1 MVAGDIRNNLCN
13 YFNHCNNCWQLLV
26 LWQDKQANGCPT
38 KLYCLLK
45 NSTCLQIWF
54 YSDFSVNL
62 TIGNFCKSM
71 PCWLTYR
78 IAHFIRYSPT
88 LAEIMLTTPFSECV
102 VLVHLSGQWHHK
114 SHTQA
119 PCPEPTQRAGG
130 LQARISNFRQI
141 FFTLLDWPCKKGWDA
156 CGANGVMDRMAWQV
170 KVEALLKVVHSV
182 THAVPKVDRRKM
194 LRRTG
199 ECDVCTA
206 NGVGCLGQVLWS
218 KAPQR

>member
-1 MVAGDIRNNLCN
+1 
-13 YFNHCNNCWQLLV
+13 
-26 LWQDKQANGCPT
+26 
-38 KLYCLLK
+38 
-45 NSTCLQIWF
+45 
-54 YSDFSVNL
+54 
-62 TIGNFCKSM
+62 
-71 PCWLTYR
+71 
-78 IAHFIRYSPT
+78 
-88 LAEIMLTTPFSECV
+88 MLTTPFSECV

-114 SHTQA
+114 SHTHWRLVQSLLSGRVDFKQEFRILGRFFSRYLTD
-119 PCPEPTQRAGG
+119 P
-130 LQARISNFRQI
+130 AR
-141 FFTLLDWPCKKGWDA
+141 KGETHVVLMGSWI
-156 CGANGVMDRMAWQV
+156 GWQV